1 MTTLIF
7 ILLTTVAVIAS
18 MEAMGLDPLGEPD
31 ED

>member
-1 MTTLIF
+1 MSILF
-7 ILLTTVAVIAS
+7 IILTTVSVIAS